1 MRGFSLVELM
11 ITIAVLAVLLGI
23 GMPGLTSLIAKNR
36 ISAKSNELIADLA
49 LARSEAIKRGIRT
62 TFCPS
67 ASGTA
72 CGGTDWSAG
81 RVVFVDLNGD
91 GTFNAGSDIMLRV
104 GDPMTGG
111 ATLSSTFNTASPL
124 QYLPSGQASATGS
137 FTVCKSGQVGRT
149 ISITL
154 AGATNLAATAANCP

>member
-11 ITIAVLAVLLGI
+11 VTVAVLAVILGL
-23 GMPGLTSLIAKNR
+23 GVPGLTSLIGKSR
-36 ISAKSNELIADLA
+36 ISAKSSELLADLS

-67 ASGTA
+67 VSGSS

-81 RVVFVDLNGD
+81 RIVFVDDNGN
-91 GTFNAGSDIMLRV
+91 GTFDTGSDIVLRV
-104 GDPMTGG
+104 GDPLTGN
-111 ATLSSTFNTASPL
+111 ATLTSSYTTASPL
-124 QYLPSGQASATGS
+124 QYLPSGQASGTGS
-137 FTVCKSGQVGRT
+137 FTICQSGQPGRI

-154 AGATNLAATAANCP
+154 AGATSVSATAANCP